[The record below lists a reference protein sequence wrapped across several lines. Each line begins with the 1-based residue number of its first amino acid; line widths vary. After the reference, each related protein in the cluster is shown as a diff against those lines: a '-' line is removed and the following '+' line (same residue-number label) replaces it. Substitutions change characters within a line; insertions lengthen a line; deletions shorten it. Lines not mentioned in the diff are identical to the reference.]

1 MCHVLT
7 FLGCL
12 KAVVEV
18 YPLNVVGQRRV
29 RQQGS
34 VPVDDIGGKSEGLLL
49 RTHNL
54 GVGAICVLE
63 DSSWKT
69 RERQE

>member
-1 MCHVLT
+1 M
-7 FLGCL
+7 
-12 KAVVEV
+12 EV
-18 YPLNVVGQRRV
+18 YPLNVVGERCV

-34 VPVDDIGGKSEGLLL
+34 VSVDDIGGKSKGLLL
-49 RTHNL
+49 GTHNL
-54 GVGAICVLE
+54 GVGAICVLK